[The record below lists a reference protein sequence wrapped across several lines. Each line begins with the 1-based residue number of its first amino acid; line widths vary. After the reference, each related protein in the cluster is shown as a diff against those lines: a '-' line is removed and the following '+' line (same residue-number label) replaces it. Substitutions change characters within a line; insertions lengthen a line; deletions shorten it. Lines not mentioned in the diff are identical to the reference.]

1 MDGDLDN
8 GKGSVIET
16 EGRSGGALL
25 PLLWKAW
32 VVALGGAGLEC
43 RPGILGRDEYLHLC
57 SCLHACIC
65 ICTDICVFVL
75 CNLICISYLYLYPG
89 GVIPSCRPG
98 KVERKSGNNIT
109 NTHSLNLRNN
119 TSCVTQPNPAKSQ
132 RHPLIWKGL
141 WPL

>member
-25 PLLWKAW
+25 PLLEESW

-57 SCLHACIC
+57 SCLRVCIC
-65 ICTDICVFVL
+65 ICTYTYLCVCT
-75 CNLICISYLYLYPG
+75 CNHICIC
-89 GVIPSCRPG
+89 IPEG
-98 KVERKSGNNIT
+98 
-109 NTHSLNLRNN
+109 
-119 TSCVTQPNPAKSQ
+119 
-132 RHPLIWKGL
+132 
-141 WPL
+141 